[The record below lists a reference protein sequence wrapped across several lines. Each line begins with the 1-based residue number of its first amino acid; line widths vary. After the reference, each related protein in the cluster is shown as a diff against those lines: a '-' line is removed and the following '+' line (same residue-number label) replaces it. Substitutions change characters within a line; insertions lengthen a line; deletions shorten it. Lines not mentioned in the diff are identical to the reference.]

1 MRVMLDTS
9 AYSSFKR
16 NHAAT
21 TDLIRRCQEIV
32 FSPTVAGELLSGF
45 RWGTRFPENLRELQ
59 EFLDHPRVQLQPI
72 TLSTADRYGRV
83 YASLRRRG
91 TPIPSNDMWVA
102 AQAMETGAEL
112 ASFDTHFEQV
122 EGLAWINLG

>member
-21 TDLIRRCQEIV
+21 IDLIRRCREIV

-45 RWGTRFPENLRELQ
+45 RWGTRFLENLGELQ
-59 EFLDHPRVQLQPI
+59 EFLDHPRVQLLPI

-112 ASFDTHFEQV
+112 ATFDTHFERV
-122 EGLAWINLG
+122 EGLAWINLE

>member
-16 NHAAT
+16 NHLAT
-21 TDLIRRCQEIV
+21 IDLIRRCREIV

-45 RWGTRFPENLRELQ
+45 RWGTRFSENLRELQ
-59 EFLDHPRVQLQPI
+59 EFLDHPRVHLLPI

-91 TPIPSNDMWVA
+91 RPIPSNDMWVA

-112 ASFDTHFEQV
+112 ATFDTHFEEV